1 MTMEQLQSDIFVYSK
16 RGKAYKEKK
25 QKCQAELGKTVE
37 KVNIL
42 VHLGNQ
48 AEKRNGKFIAI

>member
-1 MTMEQLQSDIFVYSK
+1 MEQLQSDIFVYSK